1 MSCFFFTY
9 VGMWFI
15 NNGPGYLRRYSDS
28 LRAGWS
34 WDRIPVGA
42 KFFAPFLTV
51 PEAHPGPYIMGTG
64 SFPGVN
70 GRVVALNTHP
80 ISAEVKEWVEPNH

>member
-1 MSCFFFTY
+1 
-9 VGMWFI
+9 
-15 NNGPGYLRRYSDS
+15 
-28 LRAGWS
+28 
-34 WDRIPVGA
+34 VGA